1 MKACK
6 IPAMRT
12 KRFLAILICLMTVIA
27 VLPPRAASAEEKSRV
42 VRVGWYDS
50 PFNTFDEHG
59 RRSGYAYEYQ
69 QKIAAYTGWEYEY
82 VEGSW
87 PQLLQMLSEGKI
99 DLMSDVSY
107 TKDRSEDMLF
117 PNLPMGTEEY
127 YVFVSA
133 DNSEISKDDPQT
145 LSGKKVGV
153 DKDSIQ
159 TGLFKEWAQ
168 KNGIE
173 AELVELTN
181 SEDETFQMMQNGTL
195 DAFVTLD
202 AYGANDSV
210 VPRIEI
216 GSSDF
221 YFAVSK
227 SRPDL
232 LKELNSAMGKIR
244 DEDRF
249 YNQHLSNKHIQ
260 TSGTYIFLDES
271 EKKWLTEHGPVK
283 VGYQDNYLAFCDA
296 DEKTGKLNGA
306 LKEYLDQASGCFG
319 NAEIEFEPVA
329 YPSVS
334 KALEALR
341 YGEVDCV
348 FPSNLSTSESE
359 NLGLVMTPSIMRA
372 EKYAVVHKSDKDS
385 FAQKSDVTAAVVED
399 EPNYE
404 SIMVDRFPDWDKK
417 YYSDVKACLSA
428 VSEGKAD
435 CMIMSNYQYNSYG
448 RQCEKYKL
456 TTLATGQSVDFCIA
470 VGRDNN
476 ELYSILAKTTSIVS
490 NSAINA
496 ALTYYS
502 AETAKTR
509 FIDLLLDNMGIVIA
523 VAVGIVALI
532 IILII
537 QRRMIIAERKA
548 AESQRIAENLSEHAY
563 VDALTSVR
571 NKRAYDEYISSLQER
586 IEGGEA
592 LECAICVFDC
602 DNLKYVNDK
611 FGHEKGDKYIKAA
624 TMLICHTFKHSAV
637 FRVGG
642 DEFSA
647 VLLND
652 DFNNRDELVSS
663 FDKAQSETLKS
674 NPEPWEQVRV
684 AVGIAE
690 YDPKTDNSLIDTI
703 RRADDMM
710 YDNKRERKKNNS

>member
-334 KALEALR
+334 KGLEALR

-372 EKYAVVHKSDKDS
+372 EIYAVVHKSDKDS

-502 AETAKTR
+502 AETVKTR

-602 DNLKYVNDK
+602 DNLKYINDK

>member
-372 EKYAVVHKSDKDS
+372 EIYAVVHKSDKDS

-502 AETAKTR
+502 AETVKTR

-602 DNLKYVNDK
+602 DNLKYINDK